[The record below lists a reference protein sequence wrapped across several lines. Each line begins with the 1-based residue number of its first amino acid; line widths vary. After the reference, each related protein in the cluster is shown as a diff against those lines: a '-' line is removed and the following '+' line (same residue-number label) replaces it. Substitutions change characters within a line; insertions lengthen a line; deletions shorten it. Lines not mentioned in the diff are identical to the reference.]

1 LDLQDLEREKMK
13 HEVLKAAIKEERLD
27 FLFECNY
34 FDNTGNINST
44 KRFST
49 ELLSD
54 LKNNQYPN
62 SSVNLID

>member
-1 LDLQDLEREKMK
+1 MK
-13 HEVLKAAIKEERLD
+13 HEVLKAEIKEERLD

-34 FDNTGNINST
+34 FDKTGNINST

-62 SSVNLID
+62 SSVNSIDWT

>member
-1 LDLQDLEREKMK
+1 MDLQGLEREKMK
-13 HEVLKAAIKEERLD
+13 HEVLKAEIKEERLG

-54 LKNNQYPN
+54 LKIRQDPN
-62 SSVNLID
+62 SSLNLMD

>member
-1 LDLQDLEREKMK
+1 MK
-13 HEVLKAAIKEERLD
+13 HEVLKAEIKEERLG

-54 LKNNQYPN
+54 LKVRQDPN
-62 SSVNLID
+62 SSLNLMD

>member
-1 LDLQDLEREKMK
+1 MK
-13 HEVLKAAIKEERLD
+13 HEVLKAEIKEERLG

-49 ELLSD
+49 ELMSD
-54 LKNNQYPN
+54 LKIRQDPN
-62 SSVNLID
+62 SSLNLMD

>member
-1 LDLQDLEREKMK
+1 MK
-13 HEVLKAAIKEERLD
+13 HEVLKAEINEESLG

-62 SSVNLID
+62 SSVNSID

>member
-1 LDLQDLEREKMK
+1 MK
-13 HEVLKAAIKEERLD
+13 HEVLKADIKDERLG

-34 FDNTGNINST
+34 FDKTGKINST

-54 LKNNQYPN
+54 LKIRQDPN
-62 SSVNLID
+62 SSLNLMD